1 MALLTK
7 PSSAVQ
13 PQLLGGYQRQQG
25 AVLIVSLI
33 LLLVLTMVVL
43 SANRGV
49 VIQERATA
57 AVRESNEVFQA
68 AESAL
73 LEAEAHIDTVIGTAG
88 LTAFNDTGARGLYA
102 QGNGPSDYLAK
113 ATWGN
118 ANSVNAATV
127 TDKVNKGYSARFF
140 IEHLG
145 VMAVPG
151 TQQSLELNSSY
162 KQAEVVP
169 MANVFRIVVRAQG
182 AQGAPVRMLSGYYSR

>member
-1 MALLTK
+1 MAFDQTIRIQNLAE
-7 PSSAVQ
+7 SH
-13 PQLLGGYQRQQG
+13 GYKQQQG

-73 LEAEAHIDTVIGTAG
+73 LEAEAHIDTVIGSSGIA
-88 LTAFNDTGARGLYA
+88 AFSDTGANGLYA
-102 QGNGPSDYLAK
+102 QGKGPADYLAK
-113 ATWGN
+113 ATWGKN
-118 ANSVNAATV
+118 NSVDADTV
-127 TDKVNKGYSARFF
+127 TNKVNRGYSARFF

-145 VMAVPG
+145 EMAVDG
-151 TQQSLELNSSY
+151 QNSSLDLNNNY
-162 KQAEVVP
+162 NQASVP
-169 MANVFRIVVRAQG
+169 PTANVFRIVVRAQG
-182 AQGAPVRMLSGYYSR
+182 EQGTPVRMLSGYYSR